1 MNTKTENDILYTLDI
16 ELDEENTI
24 NIQIREDEDIEEV
37 INKFCEEHGY
47 DEEIKQ
53 IIMNHLLECIDNDI
67 NKRNYFT

>member
-1 MNTKTENDILYTLDI
+1 MKTKIENDILYTLDL

-24 NIQIREDEDIEEV
+24 NIEIRENDDIEEV

-53 IIMNHLLECIDNDI
+53 IIMNHLVECIDNDI
-67 NKRNYFT
+67 NKCNYFT